1 LHKDELR
8 NPVTDSAPAD
18 AGAKPDKIG
27 NQERNSTM
35 KPTRILTALLLALA
49 ASGGAQAVPLSTL
62 VNGGSITAGD
72 KVFDMW
78 NVSLN
83 ISSSG
88 SLVDLA
94 QIDVAAL
101 NDGGMSPGPGLS
113 FVVSNN
119 ALTVTGN
126 DGNYNF
132 LDLQFGFRVTPT
144 VAANRINGASM
155 DNLMAFLAW
164 TGDDTLGDN
173 GTYIQEW
180 IGTTAGGSDLVNSMH
195 QEFSALGG
203 GSNTTAQLIDSSA
216 FLPQASIYV
225 TKDILVWATGATGA
239 AGAAP
244 ALTES
249 ANILVFE
256 QRFAQTT
263 VPEPATLALFGL
275 GLLGLGL
282 ARTRR
287 T

>member
-1 LHKDELR
+1 
-8 NPVTDSAPAD
+8 
-18 AGAKPDKIG
+18 
-27 NQERNSTM
+27 M